1 VTFTNSI
8 LPSEKN
14 PRKGSRGGQ
23 DGYVAW
29 DEESELSIH
38 EYGKGKFME
47 EPREITVSITD
58 RFFTLD
64 LPIEDE
70 QLIGNVLL
78 GLAQYVKE
86 GLPIKVK
93 EAYLTFSG
101 TEEIM
106 TKVISTTKQV
116 AEWGKEIKGLITAI
130 KKRE

>member
-1 VTFTNSI
+1 MN
-8 LPSEKN
+8 LE
-14 PRKGSRGGQ
+14 RGS
-23 DGYVAW
+23 
-29 DEESELSIH
+29 
-38 EYGKGKFME
+38 FME
-47 EPREITVSITD
+47 DPREITVSITD

-86 GLPIKVK
+86 GSSIKVK
-93 EAYLTFSG
+93 EAYMTFSG

-116 AEWGKEIKGLITAI
+116 AEWGKEISGLISAVR
-130 KKRE
+130 KRE